1 MMSCMF
7 TGWPF
12 VTVCINI
19 PKLTYAWT
27 RGVHFTQKLS
37 LLRPQAS
44 RAGMPPKKGKGKKDG
59 KGGKGKGVAAKAPAE
74 PEPPPE
80 LSEEVKAMINQIEQL
95 QKDVENEVK
104 ERNKFQLE
112 VDMIRTFWEATGQQL
127 EESNAELINL
137 YSEIETDELNNRQDI
152 KEYLGEIKLYKE
164 DLKKH
169 QKGFDKH
176 VHKTEDVEVKPYE
189 KERSEMILDEQL
201 DIEDA
206 VNTLKTKH
214 NDDMAKKREEMKQ
227 QLLQTEQKYK
237 KKLELLQHD
246 LTNKEKTK
254 LSEREHYWSS
264 LLHNLQQDHDKRY
277 SEFDAFLNECKKKDL
292 RHKDKVSKQIQVFV
306 TEENKKRRVL
316 GSLEVIRLKQEK
328 KKVQMQITKLQKL
341 LRNPIMKK
349 HPNERIKR
357 LELSQ
362 FKRDYEVCDQ
372 KFKQLELDIDE
383 LHRKFQQNIQDI
395 QHAADRENALLEAQ
409 LGALM
414 DKLHA
419 MQARVCLQL
428 FSIDLGTLGG
438 PVNQAGDNQV
448 LQDTGTAQEHWS
460 RRTRL
465 NQTVTWQLQNVKEL
479 LQRDVE
485 TAVKE
490 RTALIK
496 LINEKIDELFWA
508 RTLLQKVACLLA
520 EATKTNSGKVLE
532 DCAPEPVEQ
541 EVHLQDDGQPIGGLM
556 DEIVRIACKNPSD
569 NFRNLMFDPVLD
581 RQLRNTKELL
591 HSHAELATKRR
602 TQLILLL
609 NDKTHQLHDVQ
620 RRVKEIN
627 LQLEK
632 QKIVQARKLNI
643 EEALLLLTLNQ
654 GSQTRGPR
662 ARCGPQDTSLRP
674 PP

>member
-1 MMSCMF
+1 
-7 TGWPF
+7 
-12 VTVCINI
+12 
-19 PKLTYAWT
+19 
-27 RGVHFTQKLS
+27 
-37 LLRPQAS
+37 
-44 RAGMPPKKGKGKKDG
+44 MPPKKGKGKKDG
-59 KGGKGKGVAAKAPAE
+59 KGGKGKGGAAKAAE
-74 PEPPPE
+74 VPEPPPE
-80 LSEEVKAMINQIEQL
+80 LSEEVKAMIKQIEQL

-127 EESNAELINL
+127 EETNAELINL

-152 KEYLGEIKLYKE
+152 KEYLGEIKLYNE

-169 QKGFDKH
+169 QKGFYKH
-176 VHKTEDVEVKPYE
+176 VHKNEDVEVKPYE

-201 DIEDA
+201 DIEDT
-206 VNTLKTKH
+206 VNTLKMKH
-214 NDDMAKKREEMKQ
+214 NDDMAKKRGEMKE

-237 KKLELLQHD
+237 KKLELLQDD

-264 LLHNLQQDHDKRY
+264 LIHSLQQDHDKRY

-306 TEENKKRRVL
+306 ATEEKKKQRVV
-316 GSLEVIRLKQEK
+316 GSLDVLMLKQEK
-328 KKVQMQITKLQKL
+328 KKVQTQITKLQKL

-349 HPNERIKR
+349 HPNEKIKH
-357 LELSQ
+357 LELSELKQ
-362 FKRDYEVCDQ
+362 DHEVHDQ
-372 KFKQLELDIDE
+372 KLKQLEQDIDE
-383 LHRKFQQNIQDI
+383 LHKKFQQNIQDI
-395 QHAADRENALLEAQ
+395 QHRADEEITQLEAK
-409 LGALM
+409 LGALT
-414 DKLHA
+414 DKLHR
-419 MQARVCLQL
+419 MQARVCSQL
-428 FSIDLGTLGG
+428 FGIDLGSLGG
-438 PVNQAGDNQV
+438 LVNQAGDNQA
-448 LQDTGTAQEHWS
+448 LQDTGTVPDHWS

-465 NQTVTWQLQNVKEL
+465 NQTVIWQLQNVKEL

-508 RTLLQKVACLLA
+508 RTLLQKVTCQLA
-520 EATKTNSGKVLE
+520 EAIKTNSGTVLQ
-532 DCAPEPVEQ
+532 DSAPEPVEP

-569 NFRNLMFDPVLD
+569 NFRTLMFDPVLD

-591 HSHAELATKRR
+591 QSHAELATKRR

-609 NDKTHQLHDVQ
+609 NDKTHQLHN
-620 RRVKEIN
+620 VKRKVKDTN

-632 QKIVQARKLNI
+632 QKIVAARRLNVD
-643 EEALLLLTLNQ
+643 EALLLLTIM
-654 GSQTRGPR
+654 
-662 ARCGPQDTSLRP
+662 
-674 PP
+674 